1 MSQQIILNFP
11 FRLISKDNEKIANRQ
26 GRFFL
31 SKKFKDWEKAVK
43 DCAFLQY
50 GKNPLIASDIEIN
63 VSVDYTNKVHPDT
76 TNLFKGLCDALQ
88 NIVYCNDRQ
97 IKKATI
103 TVKENAP
110 QDSFQVTINS
120 FPKQK

>member
-1 MSQQIILNFP
+1 MPTLNFP

-31 SKKFKDWEKAVK
+31 SKKFKDWEKKVR
-43 DCAFLQY
+43 DCAFAQY
-50 GKNPLIASDIEIN
+50 GEKPPIEGAIEIT
-63 VSVDYTNKVHPDT
+63 VSAGYTNKVRPDT

-88 NIVYCNDRQ
+88 GVVYYNDRQ

-103 TVKENAP
+103 LVVENAP
-110 QDSFQVTINS
+110 QDSFQITINS
-120 FPKQK
+120 FPREK